1 MYICTA
7 IHKNTVLLD
16 DSVAYNP
23 INIYHT
29 MSP

>member
-1 MYICTA
+1 MYICSA
-7 IHKNTVLLD
+7 IQKNTVLLD

-23 INIYHT
+23 LNIHT